1 MLVFHLYVHF
11 NEVSVHAFSPFSKW
25 IVFTV
30 EFWEVL
36 FYILN
41 TSFLSDMWFA
51 NIFSQSVTC
60 LFKFSTGSFKELK
73 IFVWWSPIYWFCFLL
88 RILFFMS
95 IIRTICLAQISPIF
109 KKSFTFK
116 FAIYF
121 CVNFCT
127 WRLVQD
133 SSCFFLC
140 MSKICST
147 IC

>member
-25 IVFTV
+25 IVFIV

-60 LFKFSTGSFKELK
+60 LFNFFTGSFKELK

-95 IIRTICLAQISPIF
+95 IIRTICLARSWRFLLFLKKVLHLSLQSIF
-109 KKSFTFK
+109 VLIF
-116 FAIYF
+116 
-121 CVNFCT
+121 V
-127 WRLVQD
+127 LEG
-133 SSCFFLC
+133 
-140 MSKICST
+140 
-147 IC
+147 